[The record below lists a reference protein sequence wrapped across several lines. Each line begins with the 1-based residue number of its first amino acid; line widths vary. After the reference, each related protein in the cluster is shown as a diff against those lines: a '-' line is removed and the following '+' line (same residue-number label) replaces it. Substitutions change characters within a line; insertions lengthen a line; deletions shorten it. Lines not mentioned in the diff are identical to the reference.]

1 MEKKKL
7 LIADTSE
14 EFCMAIAERLQKDFE
29 IKTTGDGQEALALLE
44 SFAPDV
50 FVMDVMLR
58 RLDGIHV
65 LETASGYGIL
75 PKTMVAVSVNSPFVL
90 ARLAQL
96 DICYAISKPCSIP
109 IAVARIR
116 EIATYCAN
124 AAQPH
129 QDLPA
134 VISEILTQLG
144 FRPKHDGYHYLCQAV
159 VGYAAHPGQMLT
171 KQLYDSVAKLNG
183 VSVEQVERGIRF
195 AIESAWKCRNE
206 QLWHRLLTVDSP
218 ERPTNGTVIIGLAEH
233 LRQRKIAI

>member
-29 IKTTGDGQEALALLE
+29 IQTTGDGHEALALLE

-58 RLDGIHV
+58 QMDGIHV
-65 LETASGYGIL
+65 LETASASGIL
-75 PKTMVAVSVNSPFVL
+75 PKTMVTVSVSSPFVL
-90 ARLAQL
+90 GRLAQM
-96 DICYAISKPCSIP
+96 DICYAMSKPCSIP

-116 EIATYCAN
+116 EIADYCGSIMPTHN
-124 AAQPH
+124 
-129 QDLPA
+129 DLPTA
-134 VISEILTQLG
+134 ISEILTQLG
-144 FRPKHDGYHYLCQAV
+144 FRSKHDGYHYLCRAV
-159 VGYAAHPGQMLT
+159 AGYVAHPGQMLT
-171 KQLYDSVAKLNG
+171 KQLYDSVAKAYG

-206 QLWHRLLTVDSP
+206 QLWHRLLAVDTA

-233 LRQRKIAI
+233 LRQRKIAV